1 MDLRKL
7 RQSKGLKQDKVAK
20 DTGIDI
26 YQISRIE
33 NGALPTLEDMIT
45 LEFYFD
51 SPIDWPV
58 DSTGDDL
65 VNDLFTLLQRYPK
78 TAVLNFAARSLRG
91 DIKNH
96 KKMGS
101 SINANKRMSDKVWQ
115 NSILLPPEVRN
126 QKTE

>member
-101 SINANKRMSDKVWQ
+101 SINANKRMSDKVRQ
-115 NSILLPPEVRN
+115 NSVLLPPEVRN